1 MRAFF
6 LNGATNRGWVGAGP
20 DGAFGSADD
29 VLSATGETITQ
40 IMDRV
45 LGVGVNSGVLFSA
58 VQSYVTVGVRAGL
71 RFGAH
76 QLLIDAQNLND
87 ENYRGISWGI
97 DAPGRGIAVR
107 YVARF

>member
-1 MRAFF
+1 MPIPQADI
-6 LNGATNRGWVGAGP
+6 NTNWLWVAP
-20 DGAFGSADD
+20 N
-29 VLSATGETITQ
+29 ETIAQ
-40 IMDRV
+40 IQDRV

-58 VQSYVTVGVRAGL
+58 VPSYVTVGVRGGL
-71 RFGAH
+71 RFGPH
-76 QLLIDAQNLND
+76 QLLIDFENMND